1 MTSAVVAPTEVA
13 SEAPVWRSVGG
24 VASGRPAARA
34 AFSTSRAKE
43 DEYRWPPLIAPKL
56 RRRAIRTP
64 FRATY
69 VQHLIAFWCQRDHLF
84 ARFGICIRYIGACQS
99 ELSTDFSTG
108 EGTVCEGSSPFS
120 GTHRSWCAS
129 VVFDQA
135 FEPIDGR
142 RDAVLTRQPVGDL
155 SCGRCQRDSL
165 SQSFGEGC
173 AAQPAKGCGSDPHC
187 V

>member
-1 MTSAVVAPTEVA
+1 MFLVCFVRTLVRLGSAT
-13 SEAPVWRSVGG
+13 GLL
-24 VASGRPAARA
+24 
-34 AFSTSRAKE
+34 STSS
-43 DEYRWPPLIAPKL
+43 DSTAPAMTL
-56 RRRAIRTP
+56 WSN
-64 FRATY
+64 
-69 VQHLIAFWCQRDHLF
+69 LECQRDHLF

-108 EGTVCEGSSPFS
+108 EGTVVCEGLESLLR
-120 GTHRSWCAS
+120 THRSWCAS

-155 SCGRCQRDSL
+155 LCGRRQRDSL

>member
-1 MTSAVVAPTEVA
+1 MAAVDR
-13 SEAPVWRSVGG
+13 SEAP
-24 VASGRPAARA
+24 AS
-34 AFSTSRAKE
+34 S
-43 DEYRWPPLIAPKL
+43 
-56 RRRAIRTP
+56 IRTP

-84 ARFGICIRYIGACQS
+84 ARFGICIRYSGACQS

-120 GTHRSWCAS
+120 GTHRSWCAT

-155 SCGRCQRDSL
+155 LCGRRQRDSL

-173 AAQPAKGCGSDPHC
+173 AAQPAKVCGSDPHC